1 MAPARSDS
9 GSKYWYKISVQTL
22 RLWGFILALAVVGGL
37 GVFGYGTLRR
47 HFVSK
52 QVETA
57 MSESRN
63 LMERLRT
70 EDALF
75 NFRKEWGDARSSLEQ
90 ARSQI
95 SAGNAEQALQSA
107 ERSRALLL
115 SIHER
120 MLKHTGGEAQFT
132 DVHGQVE
139 YRRGE
144 RGEWSQ
150 ARSLTALYE
159 GDYIKTSSNGSA
171 QVMTADGALFTVRPD
186 TVILVSSTRAPA
198 SSQREQTI
206 ALESGWVNLSTSSTT
221 SRIKMPDAEAQVES
235 RSHVSVAYDVDRRV
249 GEISTYRGRVNVT
262 SSSGETRQ
270 INELEQV
277 IQEGT
282 RLAATRKLPE
292 APALIEPGDNL
303 ELSIDTTDEVTL
315 AWEPVKGASRYALQV
330 STNRLFVDN
339 LIDVEDRRQPRA
351 RVGLRGEGSFVWRVA
366 AFDSSG
372 AMGPWS
378 LYNRFRVTS
387 EQPPGATGAL

>member
-1 MAPARSDS
+1 MAASPSRS
-9 GSKYWYKISVQTL
+9 GSKYWYKVSVQTL
-22 RLWGFILALAVVGGL
+22 RLWTFILVVAVIGGVGVL
-37 GVFGYGTLRR
+37 GYGTLRR

-57 MSESRN
+57 MGESRR

-70 EDALF
+70 EDNLF
-75 NFRKEWGDARSSLEQ
+75 NFRKEWSDARSNLEK
-90 ARSQI
+90 AREQI
-95 SAGNAEQALQSA
+95 SAGDIEEALTSA
-107 ERSRALLL
+107 ERSRTLLL

-120 MLKHTGGEAQFT
+120 LLKHTGGEAQFT

-144 RGEWSQ
+144 RGEWTQ

-159 GDYIKTSSNGSA
+159 GDYIKTAGDGSA

-186 TVILVSSTRAPA
+186 TVILVSSSRTPT

-206 ALESGWVNLSTSSTT
+206 ALESGWVNLSTSRST
-221 SRIKMPDAEAQVES
+221 SRIKMPDAEAEVGT
-235 RSHVSVAYDVDRRV
+235 RSHVSFAYDVENRV
-249 GEISTYRGRVNVT
+249 GEISTFRGRVNVT
-262 SSSGETRQ
+262 ASNGETRE
-270 INELEQV
+270 IKELEKVTQRG
-277 IQEGT
+277 E

-292 APALIEPGDNL
+292 APALLEPGDNL
-303 ELSIDTTDEVTL
+303 ELSIDTTDEITL
-315 AWEPVKGASRYALQV
+315 TWEPVKGASRYALQV

-339 LIDVEDRRQPRA
+339 LIDVEDRRRPRA
-351 RVGLRGEGSFVWRVA
+351 RVGLRGEGAFVWRVA

-387 EQPPGATGAL
+387 QQPGITGAL

>member
-1 MAPARSDS
+1 MAQSPPGS
-9 GSKYWYKISVQTL
+9 GSKYWYKVSVQTL
-22 RLWGFILALAVVGGL
+22 RLWLFIGVLAVVAGM
-37 GVFGYGTLRR
+37 GVLGYGTLRR

-57 MSESRN
+57 MGESRS

-70 EDALF
+70 EDNLY
-75 NFRKEWGDARSSLEQ
+75 NFRKEWGDARASLEK

-95 SAGNAEQALQSA
+95 SAGDTEAALKSA
-107 ERSRALLL
+107 ERSRSLLL

-144 RGEWSQ
+144 RGEWTQ

-159 GDYIKTSSNGSA
+159 GDYIKTSGDGSA
-171 QVMTADGALFTVRPD
+171 QVMTTDGALFTVRPD
-186 TVILVSSTRAPA
+186 TVILVSSTRAPT

-206 ALESGWVNLSTSSTT
+206 ALESGWVNLSTSQST
-221 SRIKMPDAEAQVES
+221 SRIKMPDAEAQVS
-235 RSHVSVAYDVDRRV
+235 RRSDVSFTYDVNNRV
-249 GEISTYRGRVNVT
+249 SEISTYRGQVDVT
-262 SSSGETRQ
+262 SSNGETRQ
-270 INELEQV
+270 VRELEKVTQKGD
-277 IQEGT
+277 Q
-282 RLAATRKLPE
+282 LAATRKLPD
-292 APALIEPGDNL
+292 APALLEPGDNT
-303 ELSIDTTDEVTL
+303 ELPIEVNSDVTL
-315 AWEPVKGASRYALQV
+315 VWEPVKGASRYALQV

-339 LIDVEDRRQPRA
+339 LIEVEDRRRTRA
-351 RVGLRGEGSFVWRVA
+351 RVGLRGAGSFVWRVA

-387 EQPPGATGAL
+387 QQPPGASGAL